1 MKKFIKKITSSVIPV
16 VLLGLIAVAC
26 DKDMEDL
33 DPMRMFTPAGAIKST
48 SSVDRVKL
56 TWNPSLYTTQSSG
69 VTYTVEVA
77 ADTLF
82 ATPVILSVQT
92 DTAGVV
98 LTDDQLEVRKIYYA
112 RIKANSLGDRPE
124 SKWVTS
130 NRFRIRGEQIALPTY
145 GPDIKATSVL
155 LRWVPTQGITRIVL
169 TPLQGTPVEVAV
181 TPEAAAEG
189 RMTVTG
195 LQPNT
200 TYNFEIYA
208 GNKSKGFGKITTKS
222 VVAYTVTLEP
232 GADLAAAIAASA
244 DGAVI
249 GLQPGEYNLTSTVLI
264 QGKYITI
271 VSVSGNPANTV
282 VNFKQFDVR
291 DNGGGLKFSGL
302 DLNGG
307 GSDYFFNLVG
317 GAADLRNLIVE
328 NSIVRNVKHSFLR
341 GNRASNN
348 DFKADTIKIDNSLI
362 YDVASSG
369 SYSFLM
375 IDEMEFISLELT
387 NSTFRNV
394 GRQLISWASNLTMS
408 QTPVILIDQSTINNF
423 GFRDY
428 PLLDVRGNTVKFTM
442 RNSILANIPTSGT
455 IGENLVRAGGS
466 SELLISNNNLFK
478 LTNGDGAPLVFPEN
492 ATVRNN
498 LEIDLGWNA
507 TTTNFTLP
515 ASSPVRSA
523 SMSGGPLGDLRWIY

>member
-1 MKKFIKKITSSVIPV
+1 MKKFLKKLTSSVIPV

-26 DKDMEDL
+26 DKDIQDL
-33 DPMRMFTPAGAIKST
+33 EPMRMFTPAGAIKSI
-48 SSVDRVKL
+48 SSVDQVKL
-56 TWNPSLYTTQSSG
+56 AWNPSLYTTQSSG

-82 ATPVILSVQT
+82 ATPILLSVQT
-92 DTAGVV
+92 DTSGVV
-98 LTDDQLEVRKIYYA
+98 LTDDQLEVRKNYYA
-112 RIKANSLGDRPE
+112 RIKANSLGERPE
-124 SKWVTS
+124 SKWVVS

-145 GPDIKATSVL
+145 GPEIKATSVV
-155 LRWVPTQGITRIVL
+155 LRWIPTQGITRIVL
-169 TPLQGTPVEVAV
+169 TPLQGTPVEVTV

-189 RMTVTG
+189 KMLVTG

-208 GNKSKGFGKITTKS
+208 GNKSKGFGKITTKG
-222 VVAYTVTLEP
+222 VVSYTVTLEP
-232 GADLAAAIAASA
+232 GADLGAALAASA
-244 DGAVI
+244 NGDIIA
-249 GLQPGEYNLTSTVLI
+249 LQPGEYNLTSTVLI
-264 QGKYITI
+264 QGKYVTV
-271 VSVSGNPANTV
+271 VSVSGNPADTRI
-282 VNFKQFDVR
+282 NFKQFDVR

-317 GAADLRNLIVE
+317 GAADLRNFIVE
-328 NSIVRNVKHSFLR
+328 NSIVRNVKHSFMR
-341 GNRASNN
+341 GNRANNN
-348 DFKADTIKIDNSLI
+348 DFKADTIKISNSLI
-362 YDVASSG
+362 FDVASSG

-408 QTPVILIDQSTINNF
+408 QTPVILINQSTINNF

-428 PLLDVRGNTVKFTM
+428 PLLDTRDNTVKFTV

-466 SELLISNNNLFK
+466 SELLIANNNFFN
-478 LTNGDGAPLVFPEN
+478 LTNGSGAPLVFPAN
-492 ATVRNN
+492 ATERNN
-498 LEIDLGWNA
+498 LEVDLGWGAA
-507 TTTNFTLP
+507 TTDFSLP
-515 ASSPVRSA
+515 ANSPVRSA
-523 SMSGGPLGDLRWIY
+523 STSGGPLGDLRWIY